1 MGTYYNFA
9 VVHDRVLIW
18 WTDNA
23 GDHERWIE
31 GDAAKAFTH
40 FVSMQDCKVQGRIR
54 ALLEDGR

>member
-23 GDHERWIE
+23 GLLPDDLKPAAGEPDH
-31 GDAAKAFTH
+31 A
-40 FVSMQDCKVQGRIR
+40 
-54 ALLEDGR
+54 